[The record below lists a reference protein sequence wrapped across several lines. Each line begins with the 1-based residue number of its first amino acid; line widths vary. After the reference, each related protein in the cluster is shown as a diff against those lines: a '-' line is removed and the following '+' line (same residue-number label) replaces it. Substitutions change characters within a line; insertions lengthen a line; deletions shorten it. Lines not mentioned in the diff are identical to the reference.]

1 MPGKTIQRIPAE
13 GRVETIV
20 YPWVFFPHQH
30 LYEKG
35 KFKLTHLVLPP
46 FQKACSERLCS
57 CSYHDEQGDVCRPQ
71 SFETFRPIGGPPV
84 VERGAGDIEPAWR
97 VNVQLP
103 IDEVL
108 IAFTLQCWGAV
119 T

>member
-1 MPGKTIQRIPAE
+1 MPGEAIQRIPAE

-30 LYEKG
+30 LYGKG

-46 FQKACSERLCS
+46 FRRLCS
-57 CSYHDEQGDVCRPQ
+57 SSYHDEEGDICRPQ
-71 SFETFRPIGGPPV
+71 SFETFRSIGGPSV
-84 VERGAGDIEPAWR
+84 VERGAGDTEPAWR
-97 VNVQLP
+97 VNAQLP

-108 IAFTLQCWGAV
+108 IAFTLQRWDAV
-119 T
+119 K